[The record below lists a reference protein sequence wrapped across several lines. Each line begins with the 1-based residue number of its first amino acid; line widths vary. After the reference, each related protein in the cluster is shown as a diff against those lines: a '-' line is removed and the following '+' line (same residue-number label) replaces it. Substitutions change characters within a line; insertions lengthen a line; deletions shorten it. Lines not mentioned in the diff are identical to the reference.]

1 MSTVT
6 CIYCHAEA
14 PRRAPRQVIC
24 GSRECLSTLKR
35 DCDRRKR
42 RENGVRPLTTKR
54 CECCD
59 AVIER
64 AQPNQKVCSDLR
76 CRRILKAETKRAR
89 ERAARQALEVAS
101 EPAPAATPPDPEPVL
116 SIPRDPRRVGRA
128 PDDPAGFS
136 RYVRSHWRERRTA
149 LAIGLMEIRRG
160 E

>member
-6 CIYCHAEA
+6 CIYCHVEV

-35 DCDRRKR
+35 DCDRRRR

-64 AQPNQKVCSDLR
+64 ARPNQRVCSDLR

-89 ERAARQALEVAS
+89 ERAARQTLGVAS

-116 SIPRDPRRVGRA
+116 PVPRDPRRVGRA
-128 PDDPAGFS
+128 SDDPAGFS

-149 LAIGLMEIRRG
+149 LAIGLIEIRRG

>member
-6 CIYCHAEA
+6 CIYCHAEV

-76 CRRILKAETKRAR
+76 CRRSLKAETKRAR

>member
-6 CIYCHAEA
+6 CIYCHVEV
-14 PRRAPRQVIC
+14 PRRALRQVIC

-35 DCDRRKR
+35 DCDRRRR

-64 AQPNQKVCSDLR
+64 ARPNQRVCSDLR

-89 ERAARQALEVAS
+89 ERAARQTLGVAS

-116 SIPRDPRRVGRA
+116 PVPRDPRRVGRA

>member
-6 CIYCHAEA
+6 CIYCHVEV

-24 GSRECLSTLKR
+24 GSRECLSLLKR
-35 DCDRRKR
+35 DCDRRRR

-64 AQPNQKVCSDLR
+64 ARPNQRVCSDLR

-89 ERAARQALEVAS
+89 ERAARQTLGVAS

>member
-6 CIYCHAEA
+6 CIYCHVEV

-24 GSRECLSTLKR
+24 GSRECLSLLKR
-35 DCDRRKR
+35 DCDRRRR

-64 AQPNQKVCSDLR
+64 ARPNQRVCSDLR

-89 ERAARQALEVAS
+89 ERAARQALGVAS

-116 SIPRDPRRVGRA
+116 PVPRDLRRVGRA

>member
-6 CIYCHAEA
+6 CIYCHVEV

-59 AVIER
+59 SVIER
-64 AQPNQKVCSDLR
+64 AQPNQRVCSDLR

-89 ERAARQALEVAS
+89 ERAARQALGVAS
-101 EPAPAATPPDPEPVL
+101 EPVPAAALPNPEPVL
-116 SIPRDPRRVGRA
+116 PIPRDPRRVGRA

>member
-6 CIYCHAEA
+6 CIYCHVEV

-35 DCDRRKR
+35 DCDRRRR

-64 AQPNQKVCSDLR
+64 AQPKQKVCSDLR

-89 ERAARQALEVAS
+89 ERAARQVLGGAS
-101 EPAPAATPPDPEPVL
+101 EPVSAATPFAPEPEPPM
-116 SIPRDPRRVGRA
+116 PRGPRRVGRA
-128 PDDPAGFS
+128 PDDLAGFS
-136 RYVRSHWRERRTA
+136 RYVRAHWRERRTA
-149 LAIGLMEIRRG
+149 MAIGLMEIRRG